1 MAGGGAPAAGE
12 GAGAASSVDPHDMQ
26 NFASGGAG
34 VPHAGHRRSSCDPH
48 DMQNLASAGFAVP
61 QLLQVVSMTRNSSV
75 REPHGR
81 PTVIWVTPCS
91 GDLIT
96 CPVMPDFLD
105 LPKRPPKPRSEGV
118 THVIDTGLSTAE
130 AASFAETAGEYVDFI
145 RLGWGTAYVTND
157 VETKIEAYRS
167 RGVPVLLGGTLTEL
181 VWSQGR
187 ISEFTEWLKELG
199 IEHVEVSSGT
209 VQIPPPEKAAL
220 IEQLAGDF
228 TVFAEV
234 GEKDPQA
241 LMAPYRWV
249 ELIKE
254 ALAAGATQVVCEGRA
269 TGDAGMYRPDGEP
282 RTGLIDEI
290 VHEIDQAKLIFEA
303 PRKHQQVRFIEVLG
317 PQVNLGNVLPED
329 ALSLET
335 LRLGLRADTLKLFH
349 EK

>member
-1 MAGGGAPAAGE
+1 
-12 GAGAASSVDPHDMQ
+12 V
-26 NFASGGAG
+26 
-34 VPHAGHRRSSCDPH
+34 
-48 DMQNLASAGFAVP
+48 
-61 QLLQVVSMTRNSSV
+61 
-75 REPHGR
+75 
-81 PTVIWVTPCS
+81 
-91 GDLIT
+91 
-96 CPVMPDFLD
+96 PDFLN
-105 LPKRPPKPRSEGV
+105 LPERPSKPRADGI
-118 THVIDTGLSTAE
+118 THVIDTGLSKAE

-157 VETKIEAYRS
+157 VEEKIDAYRS

-181 VWSQGR
+181 AWVQDR
-187 ISEFTEWLKELG
+187 VDEFSAWLRELR

-209 VQIPPPEKAAL
+209 VQIPPDEKDAL
-220 IEQLAGDF
+220 IAKLAADF

-249 ELIKE
+249 ELIRQ

-290 VHEIDQAKLIFEA
+290 VHEIDQSRLIFEA
-303 PRKHQQVRFIEVLG
+303 PRKAQQVRFIEVLG
-317 PQVNLGNVLPED
+317 PRVNLGNVLPED